1 MIPFVQKS
9 LEEIR
14 KEEASLREKEL
25 QLEQVVALNKSLML
39 TVTELYEE
47 NLAFRE
53 LNRNVM
59 LVVTELYETIYSAEE
74 VGETK

>member
-14 KEEASLREKEL
+14 LEEEALRQKEL

>member
-14 KEEASLREKEL
+14 LEEEALRQKEL

-47 NLAFRE
+47 NLAIRE

-59 LVVTELYETIYSAEE
+59 LAVTELYEAIYAAEE

>member
-59 LVVTELYETIYSAEE
+59 LVVTELNETIYSAEE